1 MSSETELTKT
11 KSSGSARS
19 CEETW
24 YERHSRGWRFGILLG
39 AIFSSVVLAANIFTT
54 AYSSSRSGEGAGK
67 TLYKGDCDAAR
78 KINTALHLAINI
90 LSTVLLSATNYAMQC
105 LSAPTR
111 KEIDN
116 AHRRGK
122 WLDIGVL
129 SVRNLRSI
137 SKKRATMWAF
147 LGASSLPLHL
157 L

>member
-1 MSSETELTKT
+1 MSSETELNT
-11 KSSGSARS
+11 KSGESVRS
-19 CEETW
+19 REETW
-24 YERHSRGWRFGILLG
+24 YEQHSRGWRFGILLG
-39 AIFSSVVLAANIFTT
+39 AILSSVVLIFNISTT
-54 AYSSSRSGEGAGK
+54 AYSFSRNGEGAGK
-67 TLYKGDCDAAR
+67 RLYEGDCDAAG
-78 KINTALHLAINI
+78 KINAALHVAINA

-105 LSAPTR
+105 LSAATR

-116 AHRRGK
+116 AHQRGK

-137 SKKRATMWAF
+137 SKMRVAMWAL